1 MEENIWVGMMG
12 LNKLV
17 QFGVVAFLR
26 IVGEMSDFVVKIQH
40 SWWERASEPGLLKV
54 GEQPGSTNY
63 HTNSVNRKEW

>member
-26 IVGEMSDFVVKIQH
+26 IVGEMSDFVVKIPH
-40 SWWERASEPGLLKV
+40 SWWEGASEPGLL
-54 GEQPGSTNY
+54 
-63 HTNSVNRKEW
+63 

>member
-26 IVGEMSDFVVKIQH
+26 IVGEMSDFVVKIPH
-40 SWWERASEPGLLKV
+40 SWWEEASEPGLLKV
-54 GEQPGSTNY
+54 GEQPGSRRQELC
-63 HTNSVNRKEW
+63 HMG